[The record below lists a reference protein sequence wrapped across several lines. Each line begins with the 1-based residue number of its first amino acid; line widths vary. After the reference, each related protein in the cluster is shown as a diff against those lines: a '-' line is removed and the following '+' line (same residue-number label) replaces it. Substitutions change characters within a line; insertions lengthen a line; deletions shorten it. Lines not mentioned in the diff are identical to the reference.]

1 MDKDILAR
9 INSLIKESGRY
20 KVFIS
25 MSIAILVLVLVLMI
39 IQQSW
44 IKKEKNAINSII
56 NNSGNEIKHVKAEP
70 LKESKKLFAKNV
82 KEESRNVKEERK
94 NFKEVSKNVKKE
106 IKNFKEEKKNFKKE
120 KKSSLSASALRARKK
135 AIFNIEKKMKG
146 ADMYFEYGQYEK
158 AAAIYEELTDESSA
172 SEWSDKVFNRL
183 AECYYNLGDVE
194 GALEVY
200 RKVCNNFL
208 NSPYSLNA
216 QLRMGECLIL
226 MGNFEEARRVLYIL
240 VGQEAKYKKDE
251 DKSKVIEA
259 YYKIADSYVEQA
271 KTHLSKNNKGNLH

>member
-1 MDKDILAR
+1 MGKDILAR

-25 MSIAILVLVLVLMI
+25 MSIAILVLILVLTV

-56 NNSGNEIKHVKAEP
+56 NNSGNEIKHVKDEP
-70 LKESKKLFAKNV
+70 LKESKKLLAKNV
-82 KEESRNVKEERK
+82 KKESKNVNVKEERK
-94 NFKEVSKNVKKE
+94 NFKKE
-106 IKNFKEEKKNFKKE
+106 N
-120 KKSSLSASALRARKK
+120 KSSLSASALRARKK

-158 AAAIYEELTDESSA
+158 AVAIYEELTDESSA

-183 AECYYNLGDVE
+183 AECYYNLGDLE
-194 GALEVY
+194 GALEAY

-216 QLRMGECLIL
+216 QLKMGECLIL
-226 MGNFEEARRVLYIL
+226 MGNFEEARRVLYTL
-240 VGQEAKYKKDE
+240 VGQEVKYKKAE

>member
-20 KVFIS
+20 KAFIS
-25 MSIAILVLVLVLMI
+25 MSVAILVLVLVLMV

-70 LKESKKLFAKNV
+70 LKESKKLLVNNI
-82 KEESRNVKEERK
+82 KEESRNIKEERK
-94 NFKEVSKNVKKE
+94 NFKEVSKNVKIE
-106 IKNFKEEKKNFKKE
+106 RKNFKKE
-120 KKSSLSASALRARKK
+120 NKSSLSASALRARKK
-135 AIFNIEKKMKG
+135 AIFNIEKKTKG
-146 ADMYFEYGQYEK
+146 ADTYFEYGQYEK

-183 AECYYNLGDVE
+183 AECYYNLGDLE
-194 GALEVY
+194 GALEAY

-226 MGNFEEARRVLYIL
+226 MGNFEEARRVLYTL
-240 VGQEAKYKKDE
+240 VGQEVKYKKAE
-251 DKSKVIEA
+251 DKSNVIEA

>member
-1 MDKDILAR
+1 MGKDILAR

-25 MSIAILVLVLVLMI
+25 MSIAILVLILVLTV

-70 LKESKKLFAKNV
+70 LKESKKLLAKNV
-82 KEESRNVKEERK
+82 KKESKNVNVKEERK
-94 NFKEVSKNVKKE
+94 NFKKE
-106 IKNFKEEKKNFKKE
+106 N
-120 KKSSLSASALRARKK
+120 KSSLSASALRARKK

-158 AAAIYEELTDESSA
+158 AVAIYEELTDESSA

-183 AECYYNLGDVE
+183 AECYYNLGDLE
-194 GALEVY
+194 GALEAY

-216 QLRMGECLIL
+216 QLRLGECLIL
-226 MGNFEEARRVLYIL
+226 MGNFEEARRVLYTL
-240 VGQEAKYKKDE
+240 VGQEVKYKKAE

-271 KTHLSKNNKGNLH
+271 KTHLSKNNKGSLH

>member
-25 MSIAILVLVLVLMI
+25 MSIAILVLILVLMV

-70 LKESKKLFAKNV
+70 LKESKKLLAKNV
-82 KEESRNVKEERK
+82 KKESKNVNVKEERK
-94 NFKEVSKNVKKE
+94 NFKKE
-106 IKNFKEEKKNFKKE
+106 N
-120 KKSSLSASALRARKK
+120 KSSLSASALRARKK

-158 AAAIYEELTDESSA
+158 AVAIYEELTDESSA

-183 AECYYNLGDVE
+183 AECYYNLGDLE
-194 GALEVY
+194 GALEAY

-226 MGNFEEARRVLYIL
+226 MGNFGEARRVLYTL
-240 VGQEAKYKKDE
+240 VGQEVKYKKAE

>member
-1 MDKDILAR
+1 MGKDILAR

-25 MSIAILVLVLVLMI
+25 MSIAILVLILVLTV

-70 LKESKKLFAKNV
+70 LKESKKLLAKNV
-82 KEESRNVKEERK
+82 KKESKNVNVKEERK
-94 NFKEVSKNVKKE
+94 NFKKE
-106 IKNFKEEKKNFKKE
+106 N
-120 KKSSLSASALRARKK
+120 KSSLSASALRARKK

-158 AAAIYEELTDESSA
+158 AVAIYEELTDESSA

-183 AECYYNLGDVE
+183 AECYYNLGDIE
-194 GALEVY
+194 GALEAY

-226 MGNFEEARRVLYIL
+226 MGNFEEARRVLYTL
-240 VGQEAKYKKDE
+240 VGQEVKYKKAE

-271 KTHLSKNNKGNLH
+271 KTHLSKNNKGSLH

>member
-9 INSLIKESGRY
+9 INSLIKESGRH
-20 KVFIS
+20 KAFIS
-25 MSIAILVLVLVLMI
+25 MSVAILVLVLVLMV

-70 LKESKKLFAKNV
+70 LKESRKLLAKNV
-82 KEESRNVKEERK
+82 RKESKNVKEERK
-94 NFKEVSKNVKKE
+94 NVGKVN
-106 IKNFKEEKKNFKKE
+106 
-120 KKSSLSASALRARKK
+120 KSSLSASALRARKK
-135 AIFNIEKKMKG
+135 AIFNIEKKIKG
-146 ADMYFEYGQYEK
+146 ADMYFEYSQYEK

-194 GALEVY
+194 RALEAY
-200 RKVCNNFL
+200 RKVCNSFL

-240 VGQEAKYKKDE
+240 VGQEAKYKKAE

-271 KTHLSKNNKGNLH
+271 KTHLSRNNKGNLY

>member
-1 MDKDILAR
+1 MDKDILTR

-20 KVFIS
+20 KAFIS
-25 MSIAILVLVLVLMI
+25 MSVAILVLVLVLMV

-56 NNSGNEIKHVKAEP
+56 NNSGNEIKHVKTEP
-70 LKESKKLFAKNV
+70 LKESKKLLVNNT
-82 KEESRNVKEERK
+82 KEESRNVKK
-94 NFKEVSKNVKKE
+94 VSKNVKKE
-106 IKNFKEEKKNFKKE
+106 RKSFKKE
-120 KKSSLSASALRARKK
+120 RKSSLSASALRARKK
-135 AIFNIEKKMKG
+135 AIFNIEKKTKG

-194 GALEVY
+194 GALEAY
-200 RKVCNNFL
+200 RKVCNSFL

-240 VGQEAKYKKDE
+240 VGQEAKYKEAE

-271 KTHLSKNNKGNLH
+271 KTHLSRNNKGNLY

>member
-1 MDKDILAR
+1 MDKAILAR

-20 KVFIS
+20 KAFIS
-25 MSIAILVLVLVLMI
+25 MSVAILVLVLVLMV

-70 LKESKKLFAKNV
+70 LKESKKLLAKNV
-82 KEESRNVKEERK
+82 KKESRNVKKERK
-94 NFKEVSKNVKKE
+94 NFKKE
-106 IKNFKEEKKNFKKE
+106 R
-120 KKSSLSASALRARKK
+120 KSSLSASALRARKK

-158 AAAIYEELTDESSA
+158 AVAIYEELTDESSA

-183 AECYYNLGDVE
+183 AECYYNLGDLE
-194 GALEVY
+194 GALEAY

-226 MGNFEEARRVLYIL
+226 MGNFEEARRVLYTL
-240 VGQEAKYKKDE
+240 VGQEVKYKKAE

>member
-9 INSLIKESGRY
+9 INSLIKESGKY
-20 KVFIS
+20 KAFIS
-25 MSIAILVLVLVLMI
+25 MSVAIFVLVLVLMV

-70 LKESKKLFAKNV
+70 LKESKKLLVNNI
-82 KEESRNVKEERK
+82 KEESRNVKKERK
-94 NFKEVSKNVKKE
+94 NFKKE
-106 IKNFKEEKKNFKKE
+106 R
-120 KKSSLSASALRARKK
+120 KSSLSARALRARKK
-135 AIFNIEKKMKG
+135 AIFNIEKKTKG

-216 QLRMGECLIL
+216 RLKMGECLIL

-240 VGQEAKYKKDE
+240 VGQEAKYKEAE

>member
-25 MSIAILVLVLVLMI
+25 MSVAILVLVLVLMV

-44 IKKEKNAINSII
+44 IKKEKNAINSIM

-70 LKESKKLFAKNV
+70 LKESKKLLAKNV
-82 KEESRNVKEERK
+82 RKESKNVKEERK
-94 NFKEVSKNVKKE
+94 NLKKE
-106 IKNFKEEKKNFKKE
+106 R
-120 KKSSLSASALRARKK
+120 KSNLSASALRARKK
-135 AIFNIEKKMKG
+135 AIFNIEKKVKG

-158 AAAIYEELTDESSA
+158 AAAIYEELTGESSA

-183 AECYYNLGDVE
+183 AECYYNLGDIE

-226 MGNFEEARRVLYIL
+226 MGNFEEARRVLYI
-240 VGQEAKYKKDE
+240 
-251 DKSKVIEA
+251 
-259 YYKIADSYVEQA
+259 
-271 KTHLSKNNKGNLH
+271 

>member
-1 MDKDILAR
+1 MDKDVLAR

-20 KVFIS
+20 KAFIS
-25 MSIAILVLVLVLMI
+25 MSVAILVLVLVLMV

-44 IKKEKNAINSII
+44 IKKEKDAINSII
-56 NNSGNEIKHVKAEP
+56 NNSENETKHVKAEP
-70 LKESKKLFAKNV
+70 LKESKKLLAKNV
-82 KEESRNVKEERK
+82 KKESKNVNVKEERK
-94 NFKEVSKNVKKE
+94 NFKREN
-106 IKNFKEEKKNFKKE
+106 
-120 KKSSLSASALRARKK
+120 KSSLSASALRARKK

-158 AAAIYEELTDESSA
+158 AVAIYEELTDESSA

-194 GALEVY
+194 GALKAY
-200 RKVCNNFL
+200 RKVCNSFL

-226 MGNFEEARRVLYIL
+226 MGNFEEARRVLYTL
-240 VGQEAKYKKDE
+240 VGQEVKYKKAE

>member
-1 MDKDILAR
+1 MDKKMGKDILAR

-25 MSIAILVLVLVLMI
+25 MSIAILVLILVLTV

-70 LKESKKLFAKNV
+70 LKESKKLLAKNV
-82 KEESRNVKEERK
+82 KKESKNVNVKEERK
-94 NFKEVSKNVKKE
+94 NFKKE
-106 IKNFKEEKKNFKKE
+106 N
-120 KKSSLSASALRARKK
+120 KSSLSASALRARKK

-158 AAAIYEELTDESSA
+158 AVAIYEELTDESSA

-183 AECYYNLGDVE
+183 AECYYNLGDLE
-194 GALEVY
+194 GALEAY

-216 QLRMGECLIL
+216 QLKMGECLIL
-226 MGNFEEARRVLYIL
+226 MGNFEEARRVLYTL
-240 VGQEAKYKKDE
+240 VGQEVKYKKAE

>member
-9 INSLIKESGRY
+9 INSLIKESGKY
-20 KVFIS
+20 KAFIS
-25 MSIAILVLVLVLMI
+25 MSVAILVLILVLMV

-56 NNSGNEIKHVKAEP
+56 NNSENEIKHVKAEP
-70 LKESKKLFAKNV
+70 LKESKKLLVNNT
-82 KEESRNVKEERK
+82 KEESRNVKKERK
-94 NFKEVSKNVKKE
+94 NFKKE
-106 IKNFKEEKKNFKKE
+106 R
-120 KKSSLSASALRARKK
+120 KSSLSASALRARKK
-135 AIFNIEKKMKG
+135 AIFNIEKKIKG

-158 AAAIYEELTDESSA
+158 AVAIYEELTDESSA

-194 GALEVY
+194 GALEAY
-200 RKVCNNFL
+200 RKVCNSFL

-240 VGQEAKYKKDE
+240 VGQEAKYKEAE

-271 KTHLSKNNKGNLH
+271 KTHLSKNNKGNLY